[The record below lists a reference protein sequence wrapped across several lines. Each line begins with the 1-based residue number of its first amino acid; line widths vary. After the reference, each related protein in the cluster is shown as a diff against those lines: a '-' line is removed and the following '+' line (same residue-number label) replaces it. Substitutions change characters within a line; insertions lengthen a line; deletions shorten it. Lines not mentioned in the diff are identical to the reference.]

1 MCHPLRRLTYPL
13 LLVTTTLLLT
23 ACPAQQEMSDSSVPA
38 SEVSPSSAPGQV
50 AANTAPASA
59 AAVSTV
65 NPVDIKNLPA
75 GIKPP
80 GKLLQA
86 WHWVESDGEH
96 WLVRSHSKRDYTHE
110 EMDVSESLLHVAQFR
125 VQAGKVERLW
135 LLQDGVKDC
144 PFDSV
149 ARFYPNGV
157 SITDLDQ
164 DGVHEVTMAY
174 HTTCTS
180 DVSPQDMKVIMRERE
195 GKWGLRGSTWVP
207 DEVMQGKA
215 PPPVPQAAACPP
227 GTDLNNTDPQHWHTG
242 CYQSEKD
249 FASAPPA
256 FLQHAK
262 SRWREAL
269 LSAAPGGQPD
279 LSAVDEGEE

>member
-1 MCHPLRRLTYPL
+1 MPHALQRLPL
-13 LLVTTTLLLT
+13 LLLLATTLLLT
-23 ACPAQQEMSDSSVPA
+23 ACPARQEVSDSA
-38 SEVSPSSAPGQV
+38 
-50 AANTAPASA
+50 APASDTRSQPAASQAA
-59 AAVSTV
+59 AAVIPASAPITAAV
-65 NPVDIKNLPA
+65 SLVDLKTLPA
-75 GIKPP
+75 GVKLP

-86 WHWVESDGEH
+86 WHWTDADGEQ
-96 WLVRSHSKRDYTHE
+96 WLLRSHSKRNYTFE
-110 EMDVSESLLHVAQFR
+110 EMDATESLLHVAQFR
-125 VQAGKVERLW
+125 VKDGKMERLW

-149 ARFYPNGV
+149 ARFYPDGV

-180 DVSPQDMKVIMRERE
+180 DVSPQDMKVILRERE
-195 GKWGLRGSTWVP
+195 GKWGLRGSTWLP
-207 DEVMQGKA
+207 DEAMQGKT

-227 GTDLNNTDPQHWHTG
+227 GTDLSKMDPQHWHTG
-242 CYQSEKD
+242 CYQSEQD

-262 SRWREAL
+262 ARWRAAL
-269 LSAAPGGQPD
+269 LASAPGGQPD
-279 LSAVDEGEE
+279 LSAVDEGED